1 MFVASAVICMFCIQF
16 IMATRKDDFLQSI
29 SVQLD
34 GKNYSYRSYV
44 IKNFLRGKSMW
55 DYVLGDWDG
64 E

>member
-1 MFVASAVICMFCIQF
+1 MFCIQF